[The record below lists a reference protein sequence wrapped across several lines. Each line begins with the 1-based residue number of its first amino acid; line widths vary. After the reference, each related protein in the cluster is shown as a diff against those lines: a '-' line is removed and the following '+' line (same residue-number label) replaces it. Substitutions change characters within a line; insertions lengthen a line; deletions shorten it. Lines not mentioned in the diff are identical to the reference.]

1 MNDFANGY
9 QAASEARPPL
19 WPEILSFSRSKY
31 SIAIVLVAVGLLG
44 IIIPIIPGLLL
55 FILAL
60 ALTRKGWASR
70 LRRRLRLWKT
80 PR

>member
-1 MNDFANGY
+1 MNNTVNSY
-9 QAASEARPPL
+9 QATSGNRHPL
-19 WPEILSFSRSKY
+19 WPGILSFSRSKY
-31 SIAIVLVAVGLLG
+31 SIAIILVAVGLLG

-60 ALTRKGWASR
+60 ALTRKGLAQR
-70 LRRRLRLWKT
+70 LRRRWRLWKT